1 MKFATSLLAIG
12 LCSACA
18 TPDDDLVRGNT
29 PPQAALRAPVIAP
42 LGLPVRFDASSS
54 MDLDGDLLSY
64 VFQWND
70 GSEATATPDTIAFHT
85 FDRVA
90 LVTVVVEVLDIR
102 NAEARAEQD
111 VSIRAD
117 YPDVPDFCDTS
128 RPCVVGDECDAG
140 VCYSNGG
147 SID

>member
-1 MKFATSLLAIG
+1 MSLALP
-12 LCSACA
+12 CACV
-18 TPDDDLVRGNT
+18 TPEDDLTRGNN

-54 MDLDGDLLSY
+54 MDSDGDMLSY

-70 GSEATATPDTIAFHT
+70 GSEASASADPIAFHT
-85 FDRVA
+85 FAREA
-90 LVTVVVEVLDIR
+90 LVTIVVDVLDIR
-102 NAEARAEQD
+102 NADAKAGQD

-117 YPDVPDFCDTS
+117 YPDLPDFCDAT
-128 RPCVVGDECDAG
+128 RPCVVGDECADG

-147 SID
+147 SLE